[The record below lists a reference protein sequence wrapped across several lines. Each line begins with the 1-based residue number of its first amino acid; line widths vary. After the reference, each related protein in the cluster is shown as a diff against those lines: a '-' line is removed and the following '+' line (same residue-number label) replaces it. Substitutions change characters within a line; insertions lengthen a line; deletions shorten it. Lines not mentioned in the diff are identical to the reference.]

1 MIEFNS
7 LQEIIGFAISKEQE
21 AADFYEQLSQDVE
34 NKLVAK
40 ELLKMKAEEEKHRDW
55 LKSAPIAFISDAEP
69 KRINDLKIAEYIIPA
84 EPAKDMTFQDAVSI
98 AMQRELISMQLY
110 QELAGMVTDSN
121 IERVFKNL
129 AAEEARHKNYFET
142 LWDEYVL
149 TED

>member
-7 LQEIIGFAISKEQE
+7 LQEIIDFAISKEQE

-34 NKLVAK
+34 NKQVSL

-55 LKSAPIAFISDAEP
+55 LKSTPIAFISDAEP
-69 KRINDLKIAEYIIPA
+69 KRINDLKIAEHIIPA
-84 EPAKDMTFQDAVSI
+84 EPGKDMTFQDAVSI
-98 AMQRELISMQLY
+98 AMQRELVSMQLY

-129 AAEEARHKNYFET
+129 AAEEAKHKNYFET